1 MSKIVFVGR
10 GEVVTLLLRRKEKTI
25 SCVSNKYLAQSLF
38 LLSTLLAQRL
48 LLLLQQRQGIER
60 YFVNLNFVVGHLAKR
75 HDVNRRIESPKD
87 L

>member
-38 LLSTLLAQRL
+38 LLSTLRLAQR

-60 YFVNLNFVVGHLAKR
+60 YFVNLYFVVGHLAKR

>member
-48 LLLLQQRQGIER
+48 LLLQQRQGIER
-60 YFVNLNFVVGHLAKR
+60 YFVNLYFVVGHLAKR

>member
-10 GEVVTLLLRRKEKTI
+10 GEVLTLLLRRKEKTI

-60 YFVNLNFVVGHLAKR
+60 YFVNLYFVVGHLAKR